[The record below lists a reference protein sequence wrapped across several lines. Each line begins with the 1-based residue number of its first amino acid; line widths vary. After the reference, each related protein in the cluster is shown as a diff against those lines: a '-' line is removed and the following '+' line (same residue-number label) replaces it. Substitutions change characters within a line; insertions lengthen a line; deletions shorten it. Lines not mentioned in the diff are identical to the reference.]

1 MQRLILAVF
10 ALLAMAASA
19 LAYAPDHDLDGD
31 GCLNFRE
38 IVYSV
43 QNDEHIDDEETAEC
57 VVTVAL
63 VQLGKTEI
71 CLSKRRLAGAAQ
83 DRAGTAV
90 SAGTEFAR
98 PTPRRS
104 SLPRRRAR
112 DHQEP
117 QQGRRRHARRR
128 RRVRRDPHRVMQPC
142 VMRDVRRCGAR
153 RCAPAP
159 RVIIA

>member
-71 CLSKRRLAGAAQ
+71 CLNELEITKSRNKVVDAMRAGADA
-83 DRAGTAV
+83 
-90 SAGTEFAR
+90 
-98 PTPRRS
+98 
-104 SLPRRRAR
+104 
-112 DHQEP
+112 
-117 QQGRRRHARRR
+117 
-128 RRVRRDPHRVMQPC
+128 
-142 VMRDVRRCGAR
+142 CG
-153 RCAPAP
+153 
-159 RVIIA
+159 VTLTV